1 MARTKEFD
9 PDTALE
15 AAMRLFWRKGYE
27 GTSTSDLTVE
37 LGIARASLYSTF
49 GSKHDLY
56 LAALD
61 RFLAGAA
68 GPTPAD
74 ILTSR
79 ESALESVRDLLET
92 SVVAP
97 RESTPPGCFA
107 VNATVEHGDNDP
119 EISQRTTGNASR
131 LETALYGA
139 LLRARAEGEL
149 ASGVDPKSA
158 ATMLTA
164 LNHGLKV
171 LARAGTGQNDRI
183 STAIASAM
191 SLLGAPSHSDADTDA
206 TAGAH

>member
-9 PDTALE
+9 PEAALD

-27 GTSTSDLTVE
+27 ATSTSDLTEE
-37 LGIARASLYSTF
+37 LGIARASLYGTF
-49 GSKHDLY
+49 GSKHALY

-61 RFLAGAA
+61 RFLAGAT

-79 ESALESVRDLLET
+79 TSALESVRDLLET
-92 SVVAP
+92 SLVP
-97 RESTPPGCFA
+97 EQGDTPPGCFA
-107 VNATVEHGDNDP
+107 VNATVEHGDTDP
-119 EISQRTTGNASR
+119 EIARRTTGNVSR

-149 ASGVDPKSA
+149 APGVDPKAA
-158 ATMLTA
+158 ATMLTG

-171 LARAGTGQNDRI
+171 LARAGQGQSDRI
-183 STAIASAM
+183 RTAIDSAM
-191 SLLGAPSHSDADTDA
+191 SLLAAPPRTDA
-206 TAGAH
+206 G